1 VEAAGLKSEALA
13 PSGVIRKAVITAA
26 GLGTRLSP
34 ATKELPKE
42 MLPIFHREGDRIVVK
57 PLLQLIFEQLH
68 DVGIREFCFVI
79 GRGKRAI
86 EDHFTP
92 DPIFLRELRGRGK
105 GREAES
111 LERFYAMLSDSSITW
126 VNQPEPRGFGDAVLR
141 ARGFVGSDRFLVA
154 AGDTYI
160 VSGGNSHLRE
170 LISIGGSADAVLML
184 RRVRD
189 PSSYGVA
196 AVRRG
201 RVVRVVEKPRE
212 RVSGLAIMPFYAFSP
227 SIMDHLSRIG
237 PGVGG
242 EVQLT
247 DAIQSMIESGAD
259 VRYVLLGRSR
269 WLDIGTPES
278 YWRALS
284 GAWAEWGRRAG

>member
-1 VEAAGLKSEALA
+1 LKSESLA
-13 PSGVIRKAVITAA
+13 PSGVMRKAVITAA

-92 DPIFLRELRGRGK
+92 DPIFLRELRERGK

-126 VNQPEPRGFGDAVLR
+126 VNQPEPRGFGDAVLGASFKPGTDDARESPAIWLVGELGRRGAIVRVCDPAAR
-141 ARGFVGSDRFLVA
+141 AQGIEVIRDQVIRDPGRCLEG
-154 AGDTYI
+154 
-160 VSGGNSHLRE
+160 
-170 LISIGGSADAVLML
+170 ADAAVLATEWDQFREPEDFL
-184 RRVRD
+184 RM
-189 PSSYGVA
+189 
-196 AVRRG
+196 RG
-201 RVVRVVEKPRE
+201 RVVVDTRRV
-212 RVSGLAIMPFYAFSP
+212 Y
-227 SIMDHLSRIG
+227 D
-237 PGVGG
+237 PGKFGAAG
-242 EVQLT
+242 MRL
-247 DAIQSMIESGAD
+247 IQ
-259 VRYVLLGRSR
+259 LGR
-269 WLDIGTPES
+269 GS
-278 YWRALS
+278 YGYGRTQPSPRCHGLP
-284 GAWAEWGRRAG
+284 GAAGGYPR

>member
-1 VEAAGLKSEALA
+1 M
-13 PSGVIRKAVITAA
+13 IRKAVVTAA

-42 MLPIFHREGDRIVVK
+42 MLPVFHREGGRMVVK

-68 DVGIREFCFVI
+68 SIGIREFCFVI

-86 EDHFTP
+86 EDHFTQ
-92 DPIFLRELRGRGK
+92 DPRFLRELRERGK
-105 GREAES
+105 DREAES
-111 LERFYAMLSDSSITW
+111 LERFYSMLSDSVITW
-126 VNQPEPRGFGDAVLR
+126 VNQPEPRGFGDAVLKAR
-141 ARGFVGSDRFLVA
+141 AFVGSDRFMVA

-160 VSGGNSHLRE
+160 ISGEDGNSHLRE
-170 LISIGGSADAVLML
+170 LASAGESADAVLLL
-184 RRVRD
+184 RRVPD
-189 PSSYGVA
+189 PSQYGVA
-196 AVRRG
+196 VVRGG
-201 RVVRVVEKPRE
+201 RVLRVVEKPRE
-212 RVSGLAIMPFYAFSP
+212 RISSLAIMPFYAFSP
-227 SIMDHLSRIG
+227 GIMDHLARIG

-247 DAIQSMIESGAD
+247 DAIQSALDSGSD

-278 YWRALS
+278 YWRALYE
-284 GAWAEWGRRAG
+284 AWRAWGRGRGPR